1 MPDACGAARSAGGG
15 DGGEGFDAA
24 PLRGD
29 VVEPD
34 VEKPP
39 LGVFKVVAADD
50 PEISPAPASQCEAP
64 QRTGFEPDQQ
74 RDQNAD
80 ACDDEG

>member
-1 MPDACGAARSAGGG
+1 MLPRCLERAVAKGVKVVKGSMPRRC
-15 DGGEGFDAA
+15 EG
-24 PLRGD
+24 R

-39 LGVFKVVAADD
+39 LGVFKIVAADD
-50 PEISPAPASQCEAP
+50 PEISPAPTSQCEAP